1 MYQPKEDMADGLGL
15 TSSDDKPRD
24 RERRLYSN
32 LGVDPKFPMETAIHV
47 TANTIKMR
55 KGSRATMDTL

>member
-32 LGVDPKFPMETAIHV
+32 LGVDPEVSNGDCDPRNGEHHQDEE
-47 TANTIKMR
+47 
-55 KGSRATMDTL
+55 G